1 MEENKIQD
9 DEISLI
15 DLFAVL
21 WRYKVMIIVV
31 TLIAMIG
38 VVVYSVISLKLP
50 PEKSFLPNKYTAQ
63 AQMLINN
70 DSSSSG
76 GLSSMLNASG
86 LGGLANLA
94 GINVSGGSSSN
105 SSLAGYLVH
114 SNSVLDEVVKNFN
127 LVERYNIEEYV
138 VSSSREVVKGV
149 LSSNFDDETGI
160 FDFMKTTDLME
171 QEREGLFLKNTDEKA
186 TMPKNNT
193 WHSGGEIPMYI
204 YRSGWDKTTD
214 TYLAVK
220 GGRASSPHGH
230 MDAGAFVYE
239 YDGVRWAVDLGEH
252 DEHTLEQAGADMW
265 NLKRDGGRWNIFRF
279 GPESHNTLMINGQR
293 HNVEE
298 VAPITEVFNA
308 SRHHGAVVDLTSTF
322 AGMAQSVKRTV
333 ELDMN
338 NYLVVTDHIACGS
351 QPTKVEWRM
360 ATNAEA
366 EIIAPNTIQL
376 QQDGKTMYLRL
387 RARGEVD
394 AVIWPDH
401 QYKEYE
407 ERDANLRRV
416 GFVLNLR
423 ANESVDVE
431 VTLSPERGK
440 KSISL
445 PKIKLDMFKK
455 KRK

>member
-76 GLSSMLNASG
+76 GLSSMLNSSG

-160 FDFMKTTDLME
+160 FSVSFTDIDPVFAKDVVNFVVSLLESKFLDMGIDKNRLTKENLEANIDNTYNEILKLQKEIQEIEYSVSNVYNPNQTKSIVMDATLKKMELSVQQEIYAQLKAQYEMLKVTMSSEQPVFQILEFAEVPDKKSAPSRGMLCIIVTFAAFFVSVFMAFL
-171 QEREGLFLKNTDEKA
+171 LNALKNI
-186 TMPKNNT
+186 KNDPVAM
-193 WHSGGEIPMYI
+193 S
-204 YRSGWDKTTD
+204 K
-214 TYLAVK
+214 LK
-220 GGRASSPHGH
+220 G
-230 MDAGAFVYE
+230 
-239 YDGVRWAVDLGEH
+239 
-252 DEHTLEQAGADMW
+252 
-265 NLKRDGGRWNIFRF
+265 K
-279 GPESHNTLMINGQR
+279 
-293 HNVEE
+293 
-298 VAPITEVFNA
+298 
-308 SRHHGAVVDLTSTF
+308 
-322 AGMAQSVKRTV
+322 
-333 ELDMN
+333 
-338 NYLVVTDHIACGS
+338 
-351 QPTKVEWRM
+351 
-360 ATNAEA
+360 
-366 EIIAPNTIQL
+366 
-376 QQDGKTMYLRL
+376 
-387 RARGEVD
+387 
-394 AVIWPDH
+394 
-401 QYKEYE
+401 
-407 ERDANLRRV
+407 
-416 GFVLNLR
+416 
-423 ANESVDVE
+423 
-431 VTLSPERGK
+431 
-440 KSISL
+440 
-445 PKIKLDMFKK
+445 
-455 KRK
+455 